1 MKIYPCILGLGYV
14 GLPLFV
20 RLAKSYCCTGFDINK
35 TRINELKL
43 RLDSNNECNK
53 SELNLKNKSKLTSND
68 KDIKS
73 CNFFIITVPTPIYKN
88 KKPDLR
94 PLVSATR
101 IVSKYIKKNDIV
113 FYESTVYPGVTEE
126 VCAKIIEKK
135 TKLKSQ
141 KDFFLG
147 YSPERINPGDNEH
160 KVEKINKIVSF
171 PNVPLKIRKKII
183 NVYKKISKKI
193 ILSNSIKESETSKV
207 IENIQRDIN
216 IAFVNEIFMICKK
229 ININFFNIMKLASTK
244 WNFLK
249 FSPGL
254 VGGHCLPVDPY
265 YLYELAK
272 KNKINAKFMLAGR
285 NVNNEMENFV
295 HKSILKKINES
306 NYKNILVAGA
316 TYKANVSDIRN
327 SLALNIYNKLKKNKK
342 FNTFFYDPV
351 INSKYIK
358 KYKIYNNL
366 RKNFFFDL
374 IVPLVPHSK
383 LLNDL
388 KIYKNSKTI
397 IFDIFGFFNND

>member
-20 RLAKSYCCTGFDINK
+20 RLAKSYCSTGFDINK
-35 TRINELKL
+35 SRINELKSG
-43 RLDSNNECNK
+43 LDLNNEFNK
-53 SELNLKNKSKLTSND
+53 SELNLKNYSKLTSNV
-68 KDIKS
+68 KDIKN

-265 YLYELAK
+265 YLYALAK

-316 TYKANVSDIRN
+316 SYKANVSDIRN

-342 FNTFFYDPV
+342 FNTFCYDPV

-388 KIYKNSKTI
+388 KVYKNSKTT

>member
-20 RLAKSYCCTGFDINK
+20 RLAKSYCSTGFDINK
-35 TRINELKL
+35 SRINELKS
-43 RLDSNNECNK
+43 RLDLNNECNK
-53 SELNLKNKSKLTSND
+53 SELNLKNNSKLTSND
-68 KDIKS
+68 KDIKN

-94 PLVSATR
+94 PLVSATK

-171 PNVPLKIRKKII
+171 QNAPLKIRKKII

-272 KNKINAKFMLAGR
+272 KKKINAKFMLAGR

-306 NYKNILVAGA
+306 NYKNILIAGV

-342 FNTFFYDPV
+342 FNTFCYDPV
-351 INSKYIK
+351 INSKYKK

-366 RKNFFFDL
+366 RKKTLFDL
-374 IVPLVPHSK
+374 IIPLVPHSK

>member
-20 RLAKSYCCTGFDINK
+20 RLSKSYRSTGFDINK
-35 TRINELKL
+35 SRINELKSG
-43 RLDSNNECNK
+43 LDLNNEFNK
-53 SELNLKNKSKLTSND
+53 SELNLKNYSKLTSND
-68 KDIKS
+68 KDIKN

-265 YLYELAK
+265 YLYEIAK

-342 FNTFFYDPV
+342 FNTFCYDPV

>member
-1 MKIYPCILGLGYV
+1 
-14 GLPLFV
+14 
-20 RLAKSYCCTGFDINK
+20 
-35 TRINELKL
+35 
-43 RLDSNNECNK
+43 
-53 SELNLKNKSKLTSND
+53 
-68 KDIKS
+68 
-73 CNFFIITVPTPIYKN
+73 
-88 KKPDLR
+88 
-94 PLVSATR
+94 
-101 IVSKYIKKNDIV
+101 
-113 FYESTVYPGVTEE
+113 
-126 VCAKIIEKK
+126 
-135 TKLKSQ
+135 
-141 KDFFLG
+141 
-147 YSPERINPGDNEH
+147 
-160 KVEKINKIVSF
+160 
-171 PNVPLKIRKKII
+171 
-183 NVYKKISKKI
+183 
-193 ILSNSIKESETSKV
+193 
-207 IENIQRDIN
+207 
-216 IAFVNEIFMICKK
+216 
-229 ININFFNIMKLASTK
+229 MKLASTK

-272 KNKINAKFMLAGR
+272 KKKINAKFMLAGR

-295 HKSILKKINES
+295 HKSILEKINNS
-306 NYKNILVAGA
+306 NYKNILIAGV

-342 FNTFFYDPV
+342 FNTFCYDPV

-366 RKNFFFDL
+366 GKKFFFDL